1 MNWFFI
7 ALSCAVFT
15 ACCDAVSKRLMQT
28 YDEWVTGTA
37 VLGISS
43 IMLIPIFLN
52 AQAHPITTDFIILL
66 MIALPLEIFAYYL
79 FLSAIRQAPLSLT
92 VPLLAFTPVL
102 SIPCAYLVLGEVIS
116 FSGAVGIALVTIGA
130 YILNAHL
137 ISANFFAPIK
147 AVFSNP
153 GSRRM
158 LAVAIIWAL
167 TSTLGKKGVDLYGA
181 IPFGCVILFGDFIGF
196 LAIVAYQSRKKTW
209 NLDISKRA
217 SLLFLFA
224 GLLMSFAEL
233 THFISLSMAPVAYM
247 ISVKRLSMVFGVIL
261 GWMFFNEQNLR
272 YRLAG
277 ASAMSLG
284 IFFIN
289 FR

>member
-1 MNWFFI
+1 
-7 ALSCAVFT
+7 
-15 ACCDAVSKRLMQT
+15 
-28 YDEWVTGTA
+28 
-37 VLGISS
+37 
-43 IMLIPIFLN
+43 
-52 AQAHPITTDFIILL
+52 
-66 MIALPLEIFAYYL
+66 
-79 FLSAIRQAPLSLT
+79 
-92 VPLLAFTPVL
+92 
-102 SIPCAYLVLGEVIS
+102 
-116 FSGAVGIALVTIGA
+116 
-130 YILNAHL
+130 
-137 ISANFFAPIK
+137 
-147 AVFSNP
+147 
-153 GSRRM
+153 
-158 LAVAIIWAL
+158 
-167 TSTLGKKGVDLYGA
+167 
-181 IPFGCVILFGDFIGF
+181 
-196 LAIVAYQSRKKTW
+196 
-209 NLDISKRA
+209 LDISKRA